1 MICKNCK
8 NPISEASK
16 FCNNCGAKVI
26 TDRITV
32 KGMLSDVSQNIFGWD
47 NKFFLTIRKL
57 IIAPQE
63 ILGEY
68 LNGTR
73 KKYTN
78 PITFFAIGMAL
89 SIFIFNTF
97 DEAYMNMTLE
107 TAKAQNEWF
116 SENIGGQF
124 KSIKFQQESLERNEK
139 LQKGFLKYFN
149 LISLILLPLYAFI
162 AFLVYRKPYNYA
174 EHLTIVTYIQGLSF
188 FVSSILFLIAI
199 NTSPYLYSISILFL
213 MFFYCFAY
221 GKLYRLTIGQSILKL
236 IIFLVIPFAVLLL
249 FGVVALAIV
258 FVYGYLSSK

>member
-1 MICKNCK
+1 MNCKNCK
-8 NPISEASK
+8 YDITETSK
-16 FCNNCGAKVI
+16 FCNACGAKVI

-32 KGMLSDVSQNIFGWD
+32 KRMMSDVSQDIFGWD

-213 MFFYCFAY
+213 IFFYCFAY

>member
-1 MICKNCK
+1 
-8 NPISEASK
+8 
-16 FCNNCGAKVI
+16 
-26 TDRITV
+26 
-32 KGMLSDVSQNIFGWD
+32 MLSDVSQNIFGWD

-57 IIAPQE
+57 ILAPQE

-97 DEAYMNMTLE
+97 DEAYMKMALE
-107 TAKAQNEWF
+107 PAKAQNEWF
-116 SENIGGQF
+116 SENIGGQY
-124 KSIKFQQESLERNEK
+124 KSIKYQQESLELNEK

-149 LISLILLPLYAFI
+149 LISLLLLPLYAFI

-174 EHLTIVTYIQGLSF
+174 EHLTVTTFIQGFSF

-199 NTSPYLYSISILFL
+199 NTSPYLYSVSVLFL
-213 MFFYCFAY
+213 MFFYCYVY
-221 GKLYRLTIGQSILKL
+221 GKLYQLTVGQSILKF
-236 IIFLVIPFAVLLL
+236 IIFLVILFAVVLIF
-249 FGVVALAIV
+249 FGAAIAI
-258 FVYGYLSSK
+258 GYLYAKLSS